1 MASEE
6 ATHQDAG
13 SPAPATNGRTWAYLG
28 AALGVA
34 LSITANILH
43 SYVPPARS
51 PGWRP
56 HPGAIVFA
64 GLWPVILLVAIEI
77 LARVTWR
84 PGKLYVALRF
94 GGLIPLATVAALVSY
109 RHLSGLMRFYGED
122 RLSAALGP
130 LAIDG
135 LMVMASAALIATAGV
150 TTAPL
155 SDPEPDPV
163 PREEPERPKPR
174 TKPTRPRPR
183 KPGKVV
189 KTDEELVPALRQ
201 LITEAGGVPGRRRI
215 ATALGVA
222 DRRVPELLA
231 KVNGTPDGA

>member
-1 MASEE
+1 MASTE
-6 ATHQDAG
+6 ATHQHAD
-13 SPAPATNGRTWAYLG
+13 SPAPATNGRAWAYLG

-51 PGWRP
+51 IGWRP

-84 PGKLYVALRF
+84 EGWLYVALRF
-94 GGLIPLATVAALVSY
+94 GGLVPLASVAALVSY
-109 RHLSGLMRFYGED
+109 RHLSGLLRFYGDD

-155 SDPEPDPV
+155 STPEPVPV
-163 PREEPERPKPR
+163 PVVAPAPVRAPVKPV
-174 TKPTRPRPR
+174 RPRPR
-183 KPGKVV
+183 KTGRVV
-189 KTDEELVPALRQ
+189 KTDAELVIALGE
-201 LITEAGGVPGRRRI
+201 LIAATGGIPSLRVM
-215 ATALGVA
+215 TKTLGVA
-222 DRRVPELLA
+222 ERRLPGLIA
-231 KVNGTPDGA
+231 QVNGTKVSP